1 MISMRLTVG
10 IVSFFIGLI
19 VILYIIS
26 AIYKFLNQSKYIYCP
41 TRQIIT
47 TPSNIGLQYKRVILN
62 TADGIK
68 LTGWY
73 IPSAEAALTGTSPQ
87 RAPAKEPLTVLIF
100 HGNGGNISHNLEVI
114 EFFHNLGYCVFI
126 VDYRGYGES
135 EGRPTEEGTYLDAL
149 CCWDYLV
156 TKRKILPQKI
166 VIYGYSLGGAIACWL
181 ASRQEVHPGA
191 LILDSTFTSLEDIAK
206 RLYPYLPVRKFLK
219 YRYRTVDYIG
229 SVTCPVLVIHSK
241 TDDYV
246 PYDHGLRL
254 FEKANKPKEFLQ
266 TYGGH
271 LDGFV
276 VSREIYLKKIKS
288 FVSEHILMSRE
299 GAS

>member
-1 MISMRLTVG
+1 MRLAVI
-10 IVSFFIGLI
+10 IVIFFIGLI
-19 VILYIIS
+19 AILYIIS

-41 TRQIIT
+41 TRQIIA
-47 TPSNIGLQYKRVILN
+47 TPSDIGLQYDKVILN

-73 IPSAEAALTGTSPQ
+73 IPSIPSAEATLTGTSPQ
-87 RAPAKEPLTVLIF
+87 GTMTKEPLTVLVF

-114 EFFHNLGYCVFI
+114 EFFYNLGYCVFI

-149 CCWDYLV
+149 CSWEYLV
-156 TKRKILPQKI
+156 TERKIIPKKI
-166 VIYGYSLGGAIACWL
+166 IIYGYSLGGAIACWL
-181 ASRQEVHPGA
+181 AAQKEVHPGA
-191 LILDSTFTSLEDIAK
+191 LILDSTFTSVDDMAS
-206 RLYPYLPVRKFLK
+206 RLYPYLPVRRFLR
-219 YRYRTVDYIG
+219 YHYRTIDYIG

-241 TDDYV
+241 TDDYI
-246 PYDHGLRL
+246 PYEHGLRL
-254 FEKANKPKEFLQ
+254 FKKANKPKEFLQ

-271 LDGFV
+271 LDGFT

-288 FVSEHILMSRE
+288 F
-299 GAS
+299 ASKYISG